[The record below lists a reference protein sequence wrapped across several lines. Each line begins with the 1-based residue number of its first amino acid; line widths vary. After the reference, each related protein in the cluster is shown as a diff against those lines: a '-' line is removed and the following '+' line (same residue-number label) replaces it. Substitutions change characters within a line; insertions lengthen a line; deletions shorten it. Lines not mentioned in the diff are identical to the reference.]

1 MKRNGEVVVFIR
13 LSKDQQEMILADI
26 QRFFYNQRDEDI
38 SEFEAER
45 VLDFIKEQ
53 IAPHIYN
60 TALSD
65 AKYVVERQYA
75 AIEEELDA
83 LEQPIKLK

>member
-1 MKRNGEVVVFIR
+1 
-13 LSKDQQEMILADI
+13 MILADI

-60 TALSD
+60 AALSD

>member
-1 MKRNGEVVVFIR
+1 MGEVVVFIR

-60 TALSD
+60 AALSD

>member
-1 MKRNGEVVVFIR
+1 MFIR

-60 TALSD
+60 AALSD

-83 LEQPIKLK
+83 LEQRIKLK

>member
-1 MKRNGEVVVFIR
+1 MFIR

-45 VLDFIKEQ
+45 MLDFIKEH
-53 IAPHIYN
+53 IAPLY
-60 TALSD
+60 L
-65 AKYVVERQYA
+65 
-75 AIEEELDA
+75 
-83 LEQPIKLK
+83 